1 MRRGQGQVPRERPQ
15 TTGAIPPPIS
25 LRARR
30 ICAEALWQLF
40 LLNAGAGKGP
50 GVSTPHSGV
59 SFQIGSQG
67 HGRISIPSP
76 SGTVGAAIIPQE

>member
-1 MRRGQGQVPRERPQ
+1 MDEEGSGPGARERPQ

-50 GVSTPHSGV
+50 GGSTPHSGV
-59 SFQIGSQG
+59 SFQICSQG
-67 HGRISIPSP
+67 HD
-76 SGTVGAAIIPQE
+76 